1 MSIMPLTQQ
10 VIDALR
16 CVHDPE
22 IPSISV
28 LDLGLIYELDVNEEG
43 DVYIKHTLTSM
54 MCPFA
59 DQICKDI
66 EEAPKG
72 VVGVRSVK
80 RELVYDPPFS
90 MNMVPE
96 DTKIIMGWD

>member
-1 MSIMPLTQQ
+1 MLDITKD
-10 VIDALR
+10 VIAALR

-28 LDLGLIYELDVNEEG
+28 LDLGLIYELDVTEDG
-43 DVYIKHTLTSM
+43 HVYIKHTLTSM

-72 VVGVRSVK
+72 VVGVKTVK
-80 RELVYDPPFS
+80 RELVFNPAFTMD
-90 MNMVPE
+90 MVPD
-96 DTKIIMGWD
+96 DTKIIMGWE